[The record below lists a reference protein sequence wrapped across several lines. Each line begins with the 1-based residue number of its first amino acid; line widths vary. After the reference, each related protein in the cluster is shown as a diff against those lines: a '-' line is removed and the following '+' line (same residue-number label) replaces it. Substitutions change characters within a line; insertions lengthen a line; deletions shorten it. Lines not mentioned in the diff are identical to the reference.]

1 MHGPEPVGW
10 LLVALG
16 CGTGG
21 YCLLR
26 LRGVRAW
33 WRQGAAAEGVMGL
46 GMAAMAGVTAPAG
59 LAPLLGAFYAAV
71 TVWWVLLPGAGA
83 GAGHRAHHLAE
94 GAAMVYMA
102 LAMAGDGEGRHAHV
116 GGAGGVPW
124 LTGALAAYFALR
136 ALRAGRRLVPAAE
149 AAPHGTAASGA
160 AAGGAAGTRPP
171 EVVAACR
178 VALSM
183 GMLAMLLTL

>member
-1 MHGPEPVGW
+1 MHGPGPVGW

-33 WRQGAAAEGVMGL
+33 WQQGAAAEGAMGL
-46 GMAAMAGVTAPAG
+46 GMAAMAGLTAPAG
-59 LAPLLGAFYAAV
+59 LGPPLGACFVVV
-71 TVWWVLLPGAGA
+71 TAWCVLLPGAGT
-83 GAGHRAHHLAE
+83 GAAHRAHHLAE

-102 LAMAGDGEGRHAHV
+102 LAMAGNGEAAHAHE
-116 GGAGGVPW
+116 GDAEGAGGVPW

-136 ALRAGRRLVPAAE
+136 ALRAGRRLVPGE
-149 AAPHGTAASGA
+149 PGRVAPGVA
-160 AAGGAAGTRPP
+160 AAGGRPP
-171 EVVAACR
+171 EVAAACR
-178 VALSM
+178 AALSM